1 MNSIIMNNTA
11 LDAKEHDRLV
21 GITVQGMRRS
31 LGVSAGELARASGIP
46 CPGIEAI
53 ERGGAATRSERH
65 DIVAALGWL
74 SSNRVARGPTAAGRG
89 CSAPADQTGLQT
101 HSPTANRDLGTAA
114 HTATTCSLVR

>member
-21 GITVQGMRRS
+21 GITVQRMRHS

-53 ERGGAATRSERH
+53 ERGGPATRSERH
-65 DIVAALGWL
+65 DIMAALGWL
-74 SSNRVARGPTAAGRG
+74 SNNRVARGPTAAGRG
-89 CSAPADQTGLQT
+89 CVVTISSCRADDCQECEVNG
-101 HSPTANRDLGTAA
+101 GTPGAA
-114 HTATTCSLVR
+114 RV